1 MNGDSASRRK
11 RTEDRTREKSAAC
24 GCTEPGARQSVNE
37 SRPGRTPAHSKSEE
51 YRASLM
57 LEREG
62 TRFDAPGVTPRICRT
77 FIKQKAYLM
86 EGEVMGQFSATSS
99 SSLPSYEEAAGE
111 HLPAGYSDRLYNE
124 DLAPLKHQTWGAY
137 NIFAFWMSDV
147 HSVGGYV
154 FAGSLFALGLTSWQ
168 VLVALLIGIGL
179 VNALCNLIAKP
190 SQVAGVP
197 YPVACRAT
205 FGVLGANI
213 PAVIRGLIAVAWYGI
228 QTFLASSALVI
239 VVLKFFPQL
248 LPYADVH
255 RYGFVGLS
263 AVGWAG
269 FMLLWVLQAVVF
281 WRGMEMIKKFIDFAG
296 PAVYVVMFVLA
307 GYMIW
312 RAGLKNIGLNL
323 GGVKYHGME
332 VVPVM
337 ITAISLVVSY
347 FSGPM
352 LNFGD
357 FSRYCK
363 SYRSVKRGNF
373 WGLPVNFL
381 AFSLVTV
388 VTTAATLPVFGQ
400 LITDPVETVGRIDN
414 PTAVILG
421 ALTFTIATIGINIV
435 ANFVSPAFDFSN
447 VAPKLISWRV
457 GGMMAATAS
466 IFITPWNLFNNPAV
480 IHYTLDV
487 LGSFIGPLYGVL
499 ILDFYMVKR
508 GKLKV
513 DDLYTTA
520 PTGRYWY
527 TKGVNHRAVAAL
539 LPAAVIAVLCVL
551 VPSLEGAANFS
562 WFIGAGL
569 GAVFYYVLADRKER
583 DAHRDA

>member
-1 MNGDSASRRK
+1 MA
-11 RTEDRTREKSAAC
+11 
-24 GCTEPGARQSVNE
+24 
-37 SRPGRTPAHSKSEE
+37 
-51 YRASLM
+51 
-57 LEREG
+57 
-62 TRFDAPGVTPRICRT
+62 
-77 FIKQKAYLM
+77 
-86 EGEVMGQFSATSS
+86 QFSAAPGNPAS
-99 SSLPSYEEAAGE
+99 AAMPAFDEGGSTPGAP
-111 HLPAGYSDRLYNE
+111 LPAGYSERLYNE
-124 DLAPLKHQTWGAY
+124 DLAPLRHQTWSAY

-168 VLVALLIGIGL
+168 VLIALLVGITI
-179 VNALCNLIAKP
+179 VNVLCNLIARP
-190 SQVAGVP
+190 SQQNGVP

-228 QTFLASSALVI
+228 QTYLASSALVI
-239 VVLKFFPQL
+239 VVLKFVPQL

-255 RYGFVGLS
+255 RHGFMGLS
-263 AVGWAG
+263 TIGWGG
-269 FMLLWVLQAVVF
+269 FMLLWVLQALVF
-281 WRGMEMIKKFIDFAG
+281 WNGMETIKKFIDFAG
-296 PAVYVVMFVLA
+296 PAVYIVMFMLA
-307 GYMIW
+307 GYMVW
-312 RAGLKNIGLNL
+312 RAGWRNIGINL
-323 GGVKYHGME
+323 GGVKYHGLE

-357 FSRYCK
+357 FSRYGT
-363 SYRSVKRGNF
+363 SFRSVQRGNF

-388 VTTAATLPVFGQ
+388 ITTAATLPVFGE
-400 LITDPVETVGRIDN
+400 LITDPVETVGRIDY

-447 VAPKLISWRV
+447 VAPRLISWRA
-457 GGMMAATAS
+457 GGMLAAVAS
-466 IFITPWNLFNNPAV
+466 IFITPWNLFNNPEV

-499 ILDFYMVKR
+499 IIDYYLVKR
-508 GKLKV
+508 QKIVL
-513 DDLYTTA
+513 DDLYTVSES
-520 PTGRYWY
+520 GSYWY
-527 TKGVNHRAVAAL
+527 RGGVNYKAVAAL
-539 LPAAVIAVLCVL
+539 LPAAVIAVICVL
-551 VPSLEGAANFS
+551 VPGLNGLANFS
-562 WFIGAGL
+562 WFIGAAL
-569 GAVFYYVLADRKER
+569 GAGFYMMFTRR
-583 DAHRDA
+583 